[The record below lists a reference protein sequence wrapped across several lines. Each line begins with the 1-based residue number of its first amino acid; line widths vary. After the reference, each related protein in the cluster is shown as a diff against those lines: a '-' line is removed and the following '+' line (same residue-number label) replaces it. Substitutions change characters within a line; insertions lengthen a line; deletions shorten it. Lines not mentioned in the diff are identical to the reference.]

1 MKTELVQVAGVPETR
16 LTPEMLA
23 LLPAEAPPA
32 PWRARAD
39 AIIWWARPDRAAAA
53 AIRAALPPALRR
65 ASPLTTITA
74 LLSYTYTPVGAYD
87 EILTLLVL
95 RQGGTVFTH
104 VPFIAVSSPASVVGG
119 RANWALPKTLAT
131 FSGQPIDNT
140 AMAANGTDWQVTATA
155 HARGPE
161 LPFLLPPLSKL
172 VQLDAHGQTVAA
184 RVRATGR
191 ARLAQV
197 TVEVTAPSGL
207 EAWLPRGRCN
217 GLLCQGFKGYL
228 PAATSTPETR
238 PST

>member
-1 MKTELVQVAGVPETR
+1 MKTELARVAGVPETC
-16 LTPEMLA
+16 LTEEMLA
-23 LLPAEAPPA
+23 RLPAEAPPA
-32 PWRARAD
+32 PWRAQAD
-39 AIIWWARPDRAAAA
+39 GLIWWARPDRGAAA
-53 AIRAALPPALRR
+53 AIRASLPPALGQS
-65 ASPLTTITA
+65 SPLTTITA
-74 LLSYTYTPVGAYD
+74 LLSYSHTPVGAYD

-95 RQGGTVFTH
+95 RQRGTVFTH

-131 FSGQPIDNT
+131 FSGQPQDNT
-140 AMAANGTDWQVTATA
+140 AMTASGNDWQVTATA
-155 HARGPE
+155 RSRGPA

-172 VQLDAHGQTVAA
+172 VQVDAHGQTVAA

-207 EAWLPRGRCN
+207 EVWLPQGRCT

-228 PAATSTPETR
+228 PAAV
-238 PST
+238 